1 MSSTLNTTR
10 LLTLFEQ
17 LISFDS
23 PSFGERE
30 ICDFLKDKLI
40 KLGLTPKED
49 DTAQKIGGNCGN
61 VYVSVDGTV
70 DLPPI
75 LFCAHMDTVE
85 PSKGKKAVF
94 HSDGT
99 ITSDGSTVLGADDF
113 AGIAAI
119 MEALTAI
126 VENNIPHRPLEILFT
141 VAEELYCVGIKHF
154 DCTNLKS
161 KEAYVFDMSGDV
173 GGIAYQAPTIISF
186 TIQFIGKSA
195 HAGFAPETGIH
206 AIKAAALAVS
216 QITCGREDGTSVN
229 IGTISGGTAP
239 NIVPDSCV
247 ITGEI
252 RSLSDKAACEEMSK
266 IDKIVQFSAGA
277 YESKAV
283 IQSTRKC
290 MAYRTNPE
298 HNVVRRF
305 EKACTQNG
313 IPMKLCQTF
322 GGSDNNYLAQYGING
337 VVLATAMNNCHTC
350 AEYTTVQELERATQ
364 LAFNLMTSKE

>member
-1 MSSTLNTTR
+1 MPGKTR

-17 LISFDS
+17 LVSFDS

-85 PSKGKKAVF
+85 PSKGKKAVL
-94 HSDGT
+94 HSNGT
-99 ITSDGSTVLGADDF
+99 ITSDGSTVLGADDL

-119 MEALTAI
+119 MEALTVI

-141 VAEELYCVGIKHF
+141 VAEEPYCVGIKHF
-154 DCTNLKS
+154 DRTKLKS
-161 KEAYVFDMSGDV
+161 KEAYVFDMSGEV
-173 GGIAYQAPTIISF
+173 GGLAYQAPTIISF
-186 TIQFIGKSA
+186 TIKFTGKSA

-216 QITCGREDGTSVN
+216 QITCGRETGTSVN
-229 IGTISGGTAP
+229 IGTISGGTAA

-247 ITGEI
+247 MTGEI
-252 RSLSDKAACEEMSK
+252 RSLSDQAAREQMLEIAEIAQS
-266 IDKIVQFSAGA
+266 SAEAYGA
-277 YESKAV
+277 KVE
-283 IQSTRKC
+283 IQSSRKC
-290 MAYRTNPE
+290 MAYRTDPE
-298 HNVVRRF
+298 HNAVKRF
-305 EKACTQNG
+305 EKACMQNG
-313 IPMKLCQTF
+313 IPLKLCQTF
-322 GGSDNNYLAQYGING
+322 GGSDNNYLAQYGIDG

-350 AEYTTVQELERATQ
+350 AEYTTVQELERAAR